1 MALEISVNKKQDGV
15 FFVSLLGSIDSE
27 TYTEL
32 ETKMRPILSSL
43 PKVVIFDMDG
53 VNYISSMGVSLVIT
67 TKKEIEKNKGVF
79 IMTNLQSQIKK
90 VFEIV
95 ATLPNLKIFS
105 SVEEADAYL
114 AKMQQDELK
123 RKNSP

>member
-1 MALEISVNKKQDGV
+1 MALEITVNKKQNGV
-15 FFVSLLGSIDSE
+15 FFVSLLGSIDTE
-27 TYTEL
+27 TYTQL
-32 ETKMRPILSSL
+32 EDKMNPILSSL
-43 PKVVIFDMDG
+43 PKVVVFDMER

-67 TKKEIEKNKGVF
+67 AKKEVEKNKGVF
-79 IMTNLQSQIKK
+79 IMANLQPQIKK

-114 AKMQQDELK
+114 AKMQQDEL
-123 RKNSP
+123 RKKGPA